1 MHEILILLSYK
12 AEHVH
17 LTIITIAVSY
27 IMIHGKISTCIAAY
41 INITLEFATYNTAE
55 GDGSVEVC
63 AVLDGG
69 VIEAGETFVT
79 QLETSPGSANAGK
92 FRIDCAY

>member
-1 MHEILILLSYK
+1 MHVCTKLK
-12 AEHVH
+12 HAH
-17 LTIITIAVSY
+17 LTMITIAVSH

-41 INITLEFATYNTAE
+41 INITLELATYNTAE

-79 QLETSPGSANAGK
+79 QLETSPGSASTGK
-92 FRIDCAY
+92 LRIDCAY